1 MGTELKYASEK
12 KIADFQSEA
21 LSRVSDSLDEWQRPS
36 CYHSDG
42 NCKCK
47 HRNDF
52 YESQVHSVKD
62 WLEFLTTEEH
72 GKFGYESKDPCFDI
86 RSDFTQYHPVQEL
99 MADCKEQ
106 EWIEDRLPIT
116 KDGSTA
122 TGFQE
127 KSGSFLALR
136 CIWNAEA
143 VGKIIQ
149 KAKKTV
155 TECEKENGY
164 YLYSERLMFKLVAD
178 HDDIHLVIWFNY
190 W

>member
-1 MGTELKYASEK
+1 MVNDMKYATDK
-12 KIADFQSEA
+12 QVADFQAEA
-21 LSRVSDSLDEWQRPS
+21 LSRISDTLDEWQRPS

-52 YESQVHSVKD
+52 YESQVNSVKD

-86 RSDFTQYHPVQEL
+86 RSDFTQYHPAEAIGKQS
-99 MADCKEQ
+99 D
-106 EWIEDRLPIT
+106 WIEDRLPIT
-116 KDGSTA
+116 KDGSK
-122 TGFQE
+122 E
-127 KSGSFLALR
+127 SGSFLTLR